1 MTETDRLVATLKRL
15 LKGQGITYRALAGKL
30 ALSEAAV
37 KRMFSRQAFTLD
49 RLAQIAHLLG
59 MSLAEITEEAMRS
72 VPRLRTLTQAQEREL
87 VSEPRLL
94 LVAACV
100 LNGWT
105 PLEITSTYAFTKAEA
120 LKLLLRLDRMG
131 LIALL
136 PGDRVRLEVARDFEW
151 LRGGPIE
158 RFFRR
163 QEREDFLGADFTGE
177 GEAIAF
183 VFAMLTPAA
192 RAQVRGHVD
201 RLRDAISQL
210 HRDSLGAPFDER
222 SSLCLLV
229 AHRNWEPR
237 SFAALRRPPTKAR
250 A

>member
-15 LKGQGITYRALAGKL
+15 LKTQGMTYRALGAKL
-30 ALSEAAV
+30 ALSEPAV
-37 KRMFSRQAFTLD
+37 KRMFSRRAFTLE
-49 RLAQIAHLLG
+49 RLSRIAQLLG
-59 MSLAEITEEAMRS
+59 MSVAEIADEASRS
-72 VPRLRTLTQAQEREL
+72 IPRLHTLTVGQERDL

-100 LNGWT
+100 LSGWT
-105 PLEITSTYAFTKAEA
+105 LAEIVATYAFTKAEA

-131 LIALL
+131 LIALM

-158 RFFRR
+158 RFFRK
-163 QEREDFLGADFTGE
+163 QEYEDFLGSDFTGDEE
-177 GEAIAF
+177 GLSF

-192 RAQVRGHVD
+192 RAKLQGHVEQ
-201 RLRDAISQL
+201 LRDAISQL
-210 HRDSLGAPFDER
+210 HRESLAAPFAER
-222 SSLCLLV
+222 SGLCLLV

-237 SFAALRRPPTKAR
+237 SFAALRRGRGKA
-250 A
+250 